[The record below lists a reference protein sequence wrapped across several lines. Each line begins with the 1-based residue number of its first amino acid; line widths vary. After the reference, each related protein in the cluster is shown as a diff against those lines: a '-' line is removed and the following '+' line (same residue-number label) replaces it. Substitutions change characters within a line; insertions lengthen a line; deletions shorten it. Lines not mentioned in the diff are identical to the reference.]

1 MAPRGLAYR
10 ARARGKAG
18 LDGAKGGDEAAGL
31 AGGDRE
37 WPRRAGPG
45 DGEVTAEAER
55 GGAAATQLVGAG
67 RMLAG
72 RLEDGAP
79 AAGP

>member
-1 MAPRGLAYR
+1 LT
-10 ARARGKAG
+10 ARKAG
-18 LDGAKGGDEAAGL
+18 MKQRG
-31 AGGDRE
+31 
-37 WPRRAGPG
+37 WRAGTGNGPGGPARG